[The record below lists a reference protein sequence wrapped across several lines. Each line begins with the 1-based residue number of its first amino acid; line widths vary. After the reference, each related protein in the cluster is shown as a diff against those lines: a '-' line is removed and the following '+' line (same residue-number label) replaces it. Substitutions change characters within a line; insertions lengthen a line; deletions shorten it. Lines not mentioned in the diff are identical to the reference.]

1 VPSSDADFPIL
12 EFDPTRTALIEPRR
26 RRGREAAPEAVVLC
40 FFLEVIESVCGE
52 GRAEEVTAFSW
63 EHGTHSL
70 YALESEWGTVG
81 VYHPGVGAPM
91 AAGMLE
97 EAIAA
102 GGRRFVAC
110 GGAGAVIPGLALG
123 HVVVPT
129 SAVRD
134 EGTSY
139 HYLAPGREIDLE
151 PGAVDTLTGV
161 LTSHDVPHLTGKT
174 WSTDAP
180 YRETV
185 ERIARRRA
193 EGCLTVEMET
203 AALAAVARFRGV
215 GFAQYLYAG
224 DDVSGEAWDHRGW
237 TSSSIRTD
245 LFWLAVEA
253 AAKLQDPPSAVQDPD
268 A

>member
-1 VPSSDADFPIL
+1 VPWNEAEFPIL

-26 RRGREAAPEAVVLC
+26 RRGRKAAPEAVVLC
-40 FFLEVIESVCGE
+40 FFLEVIGAVCGD

-70 YALESEWGTVG
+70 YALETEWGPVG

-110 GGAGAVIPGLALG
+110 GGAGAVIPDLALG

-129 SAVRD
+129 SAIRD

-139 HYLAPGREIDLE
+139 HYLAPAREIELE
-151 PGAVDTLTGV
+151 PGAVSALTEV
-161 LTSHDVPHLTGKT
+161 LIGHDVPHQAGKT
-174 WSTDAP
+174 WTTDAP

-185 ERIARRRA
+185 GRIARRRE

-215 GFAQYLYAG
+215 SFAQYLYAG

-237 TSSSIRTD
+237 NSSSARTD

-253 AAKLQDPPSAVQDPD
+253 ATKLEDPP
-268 A
+268 